1 MAKKVIH
8 VTAPELSDMIERN
21 LHTFKFLQAKDID
34 LSKAKF
40 VRANIHLKELIELIV
55 DIPVEEAVKDSNT
68 LIQETI
74 GEPQF
79 KIDDTIILKP
89 KTENAA
95 RFLRSNGYMW
105 KVNQASANKWY
116 LKNVI
121 KSGKFAGKY
130 RDITIL
136 DIPKDRKSPDNIY
149 EVIAVISFPKEVK
162 PNALW
167 KELCDM
173 CQSGEEEELMKALM
187 MEP

>member
-1 MAKKVIH
+1 MVKKVIH
-8 VTAPELSDMIERN
+8 VTAADISNLLEDN
-21 LHTFKFLQAKDID
+21 LHTFKFQQSGDID
-34 LSKAKF
+34 LSKATF

-55 DIPVEEAVKDSNT
+55 DIPIEEAVKDSNT

-74 GEPQF
+74 SEPQF

-105 KVNQASANKWY
+105 KVSQASANKWY

-130 RDITIL
+130 RDVTVL

-162 PNALW
+162 PNVLW
-167 KELCDM
+167 KELCD
-173 CQSGEEEELMKALM
+173 CGNIHSEEELVKELM
-187 MEP
+187 IAW

>member
-1 MAKKVIH
+1 MVKKVIH
-8 VTAPELSDMIERN
+8 ITAPELSDMIECN
-21 LHTFKFLQAKDID
+21 LYTFKFLQAKDID

-40 VRANIHLKELIELIV
+40 VRANVNLNELVELIV
-55 DIPVEEAVKDSNT
+55 DIPIEEAVKDSNT
-68 LIQETI
+68 LIQETAN
-74 GEPQF
+74 EPSF

-130 RDITIL
+130 RDVTIL
-136 DIPKDRKSPDNIY
+136 DIPKNRKSPDSVY
-149 EVIAVISFPKEVK
+149 EVIAVVSFPGEVK

-173 CQSGEEEELMKALM
+173 CQSGEEELIKALM
-187 MEP
+187 IDS